1 MPSNEQA
8 NKAVLQIEN
17 FWFSYWVKS
26 TILSLRNR
34 PSLPLSLN
42 MHGVNQNAFIVSFQ
56 KIYDKLELP
65 CLVEEWHDKDFTLYT
80 ANRIWKLYHGF
91 KPMKHISEQKSVH
104 NQEYILMYIHIYK
117 RIMIL
122 AITINVLLLIYTY
135 IFSKW
140 YSIQLNER
148 DCRKFCRHYHR
159 HI

>member
-65 CLVEEWHDKDFTLYT
+65 CLVEE
-80 ANRIWKLYHGF
+80 
-91 KPMKHISEQKSVH
+91 
-104 NQEYILMYIHIYK
+104 
-117 RIMIL
+117 
-122 AITINVLLLIYTY
+122 
-135 IFSKW
+135 
-140 YSIQLNER
+140 
-148 DCRKFCRHYHR
+148 
-159 HI
+159 